1 MSKNN
6 YGYLAK
12 NVGLLTLS
20 NFATKILSFFLIPVY
35 TSILT
40 TAEYGIY
47 DIVSTSVLLLT
58 PLLTINIMEPV
69 TRFSMEKDADQ
80 KGIFTVGMR
89 YFLGSCILLGVFLI
103 LNALFGIFPA
113 VSKYALF
120 FFCLYAVSTLSGIV
134 SGFARGLD
142 MVADVAVSGVITT
155 IVTIALNILFL
166 VVLELGLTG
175 YFIANIAGFLLPSV
189 YLLLRMKFWRY
200 VSARKPDKALHKEMI
215 AYGRP
220 MIATNI
226 AWWVNSMADR
236 YVIVLLRGINAN
248 GIYSVASKI
257 PMIMNIIQSI
267 FNQAWTLSAVKE
279 FDSEDKDGFFS
290 DIYNKYSALMVIVCS
305 GLIILDRPLA
315 RFLYAKDF
323 YAAWVYVP
331 FLLISVVFGAM
342 SGYLNGIFS
351 ALKKVKILASS
362 TCIGAVAN
370 LIMNFSLV
378 FFIGPIGAAIAT
390 AVSYIVVWVIRI
402 IAVRKYMTLKINLLR
417 DCVAYAI
424 LIVQAVL
431 LVVFEAETLWLYAVL
446 AVTFVLAALLYV
458 KDIIPLVKMIL
469 AKFIKRKSA

>member
-6 YGYLAK
+6 YSYLAK

-40 TAEYGIY
+40 TAEYGTY
-47 DIVSTSVLLLT
+47 DLVSTSVLLLT
-58 PLLTINIMEPV
+58 PILTINIMEPV

-80 KGIFTVGMR
+80 TGIFTIGMR
-89 YFLGSCILLGVFLI
+89 YFFGSCALLGVFLV

-113 VSKYALF
+113 VSKYAVF
-120 FFCLYAVSTLSGIV
+120 FFCLYAASTLSGIV

-155 IVTIALNILFL
+155 FVTIALNILCLVFL
-166 VVLELGLTG
+166 SMGLTG
-175 YFIANIAGFLLPSV
+175 YFIANIAGFLLPSI

-200 VSARKPDKALHKEMI
+200 TTMGKIDPALHKDMI

-226 AWWVNSMADR
+226 AWWINSMADR
-236 YVIVLLRGINAN
+236 YVIVLLRGVGEN

-305 GLIILDRPLA
+305 ALIVLDRPLA
-315 RFLYAKDF
+315 HFLYAKDF
-323 YAAWVYVP
+323 FAAWRYVP

-351 ALKKVKILASS
+351 ALKQVKILASS
-362 TCIGAVAN
+362 TCIGAAFN
-370 LIMNFSLV
+370 LALNFLFV
-378 FFIGPIGAAIAT
+378 HYIGPVGAAIAT
-390 AVSYIVVWVIRI
+390 AASYVIVWVVRI
-402 IAVRKYMTLKINLLR
+402 VKVRQYMTLKINLKR
-417 DCVAYAI
+417 DCVAYLI
-424 LIVQAVL
+424 LLIQTVL
-431 LVVFEAETLWLYAVL
+431 IIVFEKDSLLLYIVL
-446 AVTFVLAALLYV
+446 SLGFITAALLYF
-458 KDIIPLVKMIL
+458 KDIISLLKMIL
-469 AKFIKRKSA
+469 SRFIKKT

>member
-6 YGYLAK
+6 YSYLAK
-12 NVGLLTLS
+12 NVGLLTIS

-35 TSILT
+35 TNILT
-40 TAEYGIY
+40 TAEYGTY
-47 DIVSTSVLLLT
+47 DLVSTSVLLLT
-58 PLLTINIMEPV
+58 PILTINIMEPV
-69 TRFSMEKDADQ
+69 TRFSMEKDANQ
-80 KGIFTVGMR
+80 TGIFTVGMR
-89 YFLGSCILLGVFLI
+89 YFFGSCTLLGLFLI
-103 LNALFGIFPA
+103 LNALFGFFPA

-120 FFCLYAVSTLSGIV
+120 FFLLYAVTTLSGIV

-155 IVTIALNILFL
+155 FVTIALNILCLVFL
-166 VVLELGLTG
+166 SMGLTG
-175 YFIANIAGFLLPSV
+175 YFIANISGFLLPSV

-200 VSARKPDKALHKEMI
+200 ITFRKVDPALHKDMI

-236 YVIVLLRGINAN
+236 YVVVLLCGVGAN

-290 DIYNKYSALMVIVCS
+290 DIYNKYNVLMVTVCS
-305 GLIILDRPLA
+305 GLILLDRPLA
-315 RFLYAKDF
+315 HFLYAKDF
-323 YAAWVYVP
+323 FAAWRYVP

-351 ALKKVKILASS
+351 ALKQVKILASS
-362 TCIGAVAN
+362 TCIGAAIN
-370 LIMNFSLV
+370 LALNFLLV
-378 FFIGPIGAAIAT
+378 FYIGPVGAAIAT
-390 AVSYIVVWVIRI
+390 AVSYVVVWVVRI
-402 IAVRKYMTLKINLLR
+402 VKVRQYMKLKLNLKR
-417 DCVAYAI
+417 DCLAYFI
-424 LIVQAVL
+424 LVIQAL
-431 LVVFEAETLWLYAVL
+431 LVLFFEKDSLLLYGAL
-446 AVTFVLAALLYV
+446 SLLFIAAALLYL
-458 KDIIPLVKMIL
+458 KEIISLLKMIIS
-469 AKFIKRKSA
+469 KFLKRA

>member
-1 MSKNN
+1 MSKNS

-35 TSILT
+35 TNILT
-40 TAEYGIY
+40 TSEYGIY

-58 PLLTINIMEPV
+58 PILTINIMEPV
-69 TRFSMEKDADQ
+69 MRFSMEKDADQ

-89 YFLGSCILLGVFLI
+89 YFSASCLLLFLFLGI
-103 LNALFGIFPA
+103 NAVFGIFPA

-120 FFCLYAVSTLSGIV
+120 FFCLYVASTLSGIV

-155 IVTIALNILFL
+155 IVTIALNILCL
-166 VVLELGLTG
+166 VVLEWGLTG
-175 YFIANIAGFLLPSV
+175 YFIANIAGFLLPSI

-200 VSARKPDKALHKEMI
+200 ITIKKPDKKLHKDMI

-236 YVIVLLRGINAN
+236 YVVVLLCGINAN

-257 PMIMNIIQSI
+257 PIIMNILQSI
-267 FNQAWTLSAVKE
+267 FNQAWTLSAVKD
-279 FDSEDKDGFFS
+279 FDSEDKDGFFA

-305 GLIILDRPLA
+305 ALIVLDRPLA

-323 YAAWVYVP
+323 YAAWEYVP

-362 TCIGAVAN
+362 TSIGAVVN
-370 LIMNFSLV
+370 LILNFSLV

-390 AVSYIVVWVIRI
+390 AVSYVVVWVIRI
-402 IAVRKYMTLKINLLR
+402 VVVRKYMTLKINLLR
-417 DCVAYAI
+417 DCVAYAV
-424 LIVQAVL
+424 LTVQAVL
-431 LVVFEAETLWLYAVL
+431 LVVFKTQTVWLYGALVIG
-446 AVTFVLAALLYV
+446 FIISALLYV
-458 KDIIPLVKMIL
+458 KDIVPLIKTIL
-469 AKFIKRKSA
+469 AKFLKRKA